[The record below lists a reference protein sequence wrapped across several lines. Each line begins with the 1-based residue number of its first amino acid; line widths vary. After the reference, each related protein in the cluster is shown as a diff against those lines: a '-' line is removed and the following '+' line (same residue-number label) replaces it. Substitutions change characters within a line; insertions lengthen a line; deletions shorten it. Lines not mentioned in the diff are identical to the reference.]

1 MAEKRGKMNQEELK
15 TTENVAENAAGIA
28 GNESV
33 LVENSKKARKEKHQ
47 TQEYLAGLCD
57 CTPTHIC
64 NIENGKIGISLELLF
79 KISVILEKSMD
90 YFVMDN
96 PNANPEVK
104 INTEIAPK
112 LTQCDPQML
121 DMVVS
126 FLDRLISYRDN
137 LSRKLTETNNT

>member
-1 MAEKRGKMNQEELK
+1 MLTTAEIEQCSLDTALIGKR
-15 TTENVAENAAGIA
+15 I
-28 GNESV
+28 
-33 LVENSKKARKEKHQ
+33 KKARKEKHQ

-104 INTEIAPK
+104 INTEIAPEID
-112 LTQCDPQML
+112 T
-121 DMVVS
+121 V
-126 FLDRLISYRDN
+126 
-137 LSRKLTETNNT
+137 

>member
-1 MAEKRGKMNQEELK
+1 MHATAEIERCSLDAALIGKRIK
-15 TTENVAENAAGIA
+15 T
-28 GNESV
+28 
-33 LVENSKKARKEKHQ
+33 ARKEKHQ

-96 PNANPEVK
+96 PNASPQMK
-104 INTEIAPK
+104 INMEIAPK

-121 DMVVS
+121 DIVVC
-126 FLDRLISYRDN
+126 FLDRLISYRDD
-137 LSRKLTETNNT
+137 LSRKLSGENNI

>member
-1 MAEKRGKMNQEELK
+1 
-15 TTENVAENAAGIA
+15 
-28 GNESV
+28 
-33 LVENSKKARKEKHQ
+33 
-47 TQEYLAGLCD
+47 
-57 CTPTHIC
+57 
-64 NIENGKIGISLELLF
+64 
-79 KISVILEKSMD
+79 
-90 YFVMDN
+90 MDN

>member
-1 MAEKRGKMNQEELK
+1 MLVRHSVNRKTDQEDEEKKR
-15 TTENVAENAAGIA
+15 
-28 GNESV
+28 
-33 LVENSKKARKEKHQ
+33 Q
-47 TQEYLAGLCD
+47 TQEYLVGLCD

-90 YFVMDN
+90 YFVMDH